1 MTAANKT
8 IKKPA
13 EKIPESIVFY
23 SLRHTHVSLALLG
36 GVNIQA
42 LAKNLGTS
50 IRMIE
55 MHYGKFLRSDR
66 RAMFNAVVLP

>member
-1 MTAANKT
+1 VAAANKT
-8 IKKPA
+8 IKKQA
-13 EKIPESIVFY
+13 EKISESTVFY

-36 GVNIQA
+36 GVNIQV
-42 LAKNLGTS
+42 LAGNLGTS